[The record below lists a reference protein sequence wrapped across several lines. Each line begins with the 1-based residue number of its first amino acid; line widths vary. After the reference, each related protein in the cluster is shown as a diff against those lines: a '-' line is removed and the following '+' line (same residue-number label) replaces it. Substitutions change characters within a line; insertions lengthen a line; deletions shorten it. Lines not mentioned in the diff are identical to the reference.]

1 MHLKWDIFLTHL
13 TARDNQV
20 AVSSPQLCVGFLFL
34 ILYPGLLVLR
44 LLLPSWWR
52 AWAGW
57 VVFWRRGTLR
67 GRRGTISH
75 PPSFHVAGVAQTHI
89 HLRFAW
95 QAWHLWHSVARL
107 GWLGR
112 VLAPRHFA
120 WQAWQNLTSTFV
132 SRGRRGTIS
141 HPPWFHV
148 AGVAHMALGGALGLA
163 WSRFG
168 AAALC
173 LAGVAH
179 SHIHL
184 RFTWQ
189 AWHNLTS
196 TFVSRGRRGRNS
208 HPPSLHVAG
217 VAQTNIHCRFA
228 WQAWHQLT
236 STFVLPGRCGTHG
249 IGWRS
254 WSGLVA
260 A

>member
-52 AWAGW
+52 AWAGL

-141 HPPWFHV
+141 HPLSFHV
-148 AGVAHMALGGALGLA
+148 AGVAETL
-163 WSRFG
+163 
-168 AAALC
+168 
-173 LAGVAH
+173 
-179 SHIHL
+179 IH
-184 RFTWQ
+184 RRCTWQ
-189 AWHNLTS
+189 A
-196 TFVSRGRRGRNS
+196 
-208 HPPSLHVAG
+208 
-217 VAQTNIHCRFA
+217 
-228 WQAWHQLT
+228 
-236 STFVLPGRCGTHG
+236 
-249 IGWRS
+249 
-254 WSGLVA
+254 
-260 A
+260 